1 MSTLEALGHG
11 LRLMNTGRRAK
22 MNIDT
27 KLVLQYKVMW
37 PVTSLLLSFPQSR
50 VAMFG
55 AYVLQF
61 ANSGAVG
68 KLE

>member
-1 MSTLEALGHG
+1 
-11 LRLMNTGRRAK
+11 MNTGRRAK
-22 MNIDT
+22 MNADT
-27 KLVLQYKVMW
+27 KLLLQYKVMW